1 MEVTKEGK
9 ISPKE
14 EACAPLALDS
24 LNGREEEDVFD
35 DGDSVDCHGQ
45 EGEEE
50 EESMEKVFRLRPLS
64 SIADYIVFLNV
75 YGRTCDDRVV
85 EERQLSA
92 AKAEDYIPL
101 EVGGDEDGAVL
112 EAAETENLL
121 GVSVSEDYIPLEDN
135 ISASEDYI
143 PLEAEV
149 GIEEEEEEIYGYW
162 RKRQRIA

>member
-1 MEVTKEGK
+1 MEVT
-9 ISPKE
+9 KE
-14 EACAPLALDS
+14 EACAPLS
-24 LNGREEEDVFD
+24 LVSSNGREDDDVFD
-35 DGDSVDCHGQ
+35 DGDSVDCHRQ

-64 SIADYIVFLNV
+64 SIASYIVFLNV

-112 EAAETENLL
+112 EAEETENLL
-121 GVSVSEDYIPLEDN
+121 GVSVSEDYIPLEDS

-149 GIEEEEEEIYGYW
+149 GIEEEEEELYGYW

>member
-1 MEVTKEGK
+1 MEVTNEA
-9 ISPKE
+9 
-14 EACAPLALDS
+14 ACAPSALVS
-24 LNGREEEDVFD
+24 LNGREEDGVFD
-35 DGDSVDCHGQ
+35 DGDSVDCHRQ
-45 EGEEE
+45 EGGEEE

-85 EERQLSA
+85 EEQQLSA

-101 EVGGDEDGAVL
+101 EVGGDQDGVFL
-112 EAAETENLL
+112 EAEETENLL

-149 GIEEEEEEIYGYW
+149 GIQEEEEEPQGYW
-162 RKRQRIA
+162 RKRQRTA